1 MKLVHIIR
9 LEKSSEG
16 ILGTLLID
24 RKIFSV
30 TLERDDTFIKQGMY
44 HCQRFHG
51 VKWPDTF
58 EIEIAGHTA
67 VLFHA
72 GNVEADTAGCI
83 LLGATAGKLRGQ
95 RAVLNSGATFKAFMD
110 HFKETDWFSL
120 YISNVFY

>member
-1 MKLVHIIR
+1 MKMVHIIR

-16 ILGTLLID
+16 ILGTLMIE
-24 RKIFSV
+24 RQIFCV
-30 TLERDDTFIKQGMY
+30 TLERDDTFLKQGMY

-51 VKWPDTF
+51 AKWPNTF
-58 EIEIAGHTA
+58 EIEVQGHTA

-95 RAVLNSGATFKAFMD
+95 RAVLNSGATFKMFMER
-110 HFKETDWFSL
+110 FNGTDCFTL
-120 YISNVFY
+120 FVSNVFY